1 MNAGGGGDGGAAAR
15 AVLRGSG
22 RLLARLGWSFLAE
35 FPLADGSRADI
46 LALAEDG
53 KVLIVEIKSSAAD
66 FRADRKWTGYR
77 DWCDLF
83 AFAVP
88 ADFPVALLPPD
99 AGLIVADAWDAVV
112 SRPFQTLPK
121 LAPARRKALVLR
133 FARLAGR
140 RLHRLADPEGAA
152 EIPS

>member
-1 MNAGGGGDGGAAAR
+1 VNGEAADGPVAR
-15 AVLRGSG
+15 AVARGTG
-22 RLLARLGWSFLAE
+22 RLLARLGWTSLPE
-35 FPLADGSRADI
+35 FPLADGRRADL
-46 LALAEDG
+46 LALADDSR
-53 KVLIVEIKSSAAD
+53 VLVVEIKSSAAD
-66 FRADRKWTGYR
+66 FRSDRKWTEYL

-88 ADFPVALLPPD
+88 ADFPMALLPPD

-112 SRPFQTLPK
+112 SRPFRPQAK